1 MLDLNP
7 DLLLMVIVL
16 FICLIIVLNRILYK
30 PLLTFMDD
38 RDKSIQE
45 DMNLAKRNSGNVSH
59 LEKESADILKN
70 AKEKAFLIREEAIK
84 NAKEKANKELNL
96 KKEFLEKEYESFMN
110 DLILEK
116 DELKEKLAESLPLF
130 EKSLKTKISK
140 IEGVIHC

>member
-7 DLLLMVIVL
+7 SLLLMVIVL
-16 FICLIIVLNRILYK
+16 FICLIIVLNRVLYK
-30 PLLTFMDD
+30 PLLAFMDD

-59 LEKESADILKN
+59 LEKESANILKN

-84 NAKEKANKELNL
+84 NAKEKADKELNL
-96 KKEFLEKEYESFMN
+96 KKDFLEKEYESFMN
-110 DLILEK
+110 DLSLEK

-130 EKSLKTKISK
+130 KESLKTKISK
-140 IEGVIHC
+140 I

>member
-7 DLLLMVIVL
+7 SLLLIVIVL

-59 LEKESADILKN
+59 LEKESVDILRN
-70 AKEKAFLIREEAIK
+70 AKEKAFSIREEAIK
-84 NAKEKANKELNL
+84 NAKEKADKELNL
-96 KKEFLEKEYESFMN
+96 KKDFLEKEYESFMN
-110 DLILEK
+110 NLNVEK
-116 DELKEKLAESLPLF
+116 DELKKKLAENLPLF
-130 EKSLKTKISK
+130 KESLKTKISK
-140 IEGVIHC
+140 I

>member
-7 DLLLMVIVL
+7 SLLLTVIVL
-16 FICLIIVLNRILYK
+16 FICLVIVLNKILYK

-45 DMNLAKRNSGNVSH
+45 DMELAKRNSGNVSH
-59 LEKESADILKN
+59 LEKEIADILKN

-84 NAKEKANKELNL
+84 NAKEKADKELSL
-96 KKEFLEKEYESFMN
+96 KKDFLEKEYDSFIN
-110 DLILEK
+110 ELNLEK

-130 EKSLKTKISK
+130 EESLKTKLSTI
-140 IEGVIHC
+140 